1 MTAPVLIDGWIG
13 VHYALSAMT
22 STRLLTLAQL
32 RGNAIARSLF
42 TPTTLPAAF
51 RKMAYVQADPIRAP
65 SRAQDLILRLR
76 VKGYRDGDLE
86 RRYPRLPV
94 EEDALHNYGFLHRDL
109 QALLHPR
116 AIPHRLRIE
125 RAHPRLIQP
134 VLDFVRANGPTHP
147 RDLDPHH
154 GGHSVANYWGGSS
167 SAATHVLDILH
178 YRGAL
183 RVARRDN
190 GVRVYAVANHH
201 APVTAGSLEESE
213 RVLRLIERL
222 VDLYA
227 PLPEAS
233 LRQLTMMLRYGA
245 PHLASWL
252 RDRTMLKTALASG
265 RLRECRVDGVN
276 WIVPAAE
283 KMRGEAPDVVRLLAP
298 FDPVVWDRRRFELFW
313 GWRYRFEAYTPPA
326 KRQLGY
332 YALPL
337 LWRDQVTGWANI
349 RNDGDRLVTEIGFAQ
364 RRPRDAAFRRELE
377 AELERIREFLSVAK
391 VARIEFRR

>member
-1 MTAPVLIDGWIG
+1 
-13 VHYALSAMT
+13 MT
-22 STRLLTLAQL
+22 SIRPLTLAQL
-32 RGNAIARSLF
+32 RGYAIARSLF
-42 TPTTLPAAF
+42 SPTTLPAAF
-51 RKMAYVQADPIRAP
+51 RKMGYVQADPIRAP

-86 RRYPRLPV
+86 RRYPRLRV

-116 AIPHRLRIE
+116 AIPHKLRIE
-125 RAHPRLIQP
+125 RAHPKLIQP
-134 VLDFVRANGPTHP
+134 VLEFVRTNGPTHP
-147 RDLDPHH
+147 RDLDPQH
-154 GGHSVANYWGGSS
+154 GRHSVVNYWGSS
-167 SAATHVLDILH
+167 SNAATHALDILH

-183 RVARRDN
+183 RVVRRDN

-201 APVTAGSLEESE
+201 APVMAGGLEQAE

-222 VDLYA
+222 VELYA

-245 PHLASWL
+245 PHFEARL
-252 RDRTMLKTALASG
+252 RDRTLLRTAIDSG
-265 RLRECRVDGVN
+265 RLREHKIDGVN

-283 KMRGEAPDVVRLLAP
+283 KVRGEAPNVVRLLAP

-337 LWRDQVTGWANI
+337 LWSDQVIGWANLH
-349 RNDGDRLVTEIGFAQ
+349 NDGDRLLAEVGFAQ
-364 RRPRDAAFRRELE
+364 CRPRDAAFKRALE
-377 AELERIREFLSVAK
+377 AELERIREFLGVSK
-391 VARIEFRR
+391 VARIAFRQ

>member
-1 MTAPVLIDGWIG
+1 
-13 VHYALSAMT
+13 VHYALPDMT
-22 STRLLTLAQL
+22 SARPLTLQQL
-32 RGNAIARSLF
+32 RGYAIARSLF
-42 TPTTLPAAF
+42 APTTLPAAF
-51 RKMAYVQADPIRAP
+51 RKMGYVQADPIRAP

-86 RRYPRLPV
+86 RRYPRLPI

-125 RAHPRLIQP
+125 RAHPKLIQP

-147 RDLDPHH
+147 RDLDRDH
-154 GGHSVANYWGGSS
+154 GGHSFANYWGGSS

-201 APVTAGSLEESE
+201 A
-213 RVLRLIERL
+213 RVSVDGPAETEKVPRLIERL

-245 PHLASWL
+245 PHLETAL
-252 RDRTMLKTALASG
+252 RDRTMLKTAIGNG

-283 KMRGEAPDVVRLLAP
+283 KVRGDAPDAVRLLAP

-313 GWRYRFEAYTPPA
+313 GWRYRFEAYTQPA
-326 KRQLGY
+326 KRRLGY

-337 LWRDQVTGWANI
+337 LWRDQVAGWANL
-349 RNDGDRLVTEIGFAQ
+349 RNDGGRLVAEVGFVQ
-364 RRPRDAAFRRELE
+364 RQPEAAAFKRELD
-377 AELERIREFLSVAK
+377 AELDRIREFLGATRI
-391 VARIEFRR
+391 ARIAFRR

>member
-1 MTAPVLIDGWIG
+1 M
-13 VHYALSAMT
+13 
-22 STRLLTLAQL
+22 TLARL
-32 RGNAIARSLF
+32 RGYAIARSLF
-42 TPTTLPAAF
+42 APTSLPAAF
-51 RKMAYVQADPIRAP
+51 RRMGYVQADPIRAP
-65 SRAQDLILRLR
+65 SRAQDLILRHR

-86 RRYPRLPV
+86 RRYPRLRV
-94 EEDALHNYGFLHRDL
+94 EEDALHNYGFLDREL

-116 AIPHRLRIE
+116 AFAQPLRIE
-125 RAHPRLIQP
+125 RAHPQLIQP

-147 RDLDPHH
+147 RDLDPQH
-154 GGHSVANYWGGSS
+154 GGTSVTNYWGGSS

-190 GVRVYAVANHH
+190 GVRVYAMATHH
-201 APVTAGSLEESE
+201 AAPDAAGLAGGE
-213 RVLRLIERL
+213 RVLRLIARL
-222 VDLYA
+222 VVLYA

-245 PHLASWL
+245 PHLASSL
-252 RDRTMLKTALASG
+252 RDRAMVDAAIDAGL
-265 RLRECRVDGVN
+265 LRVCRVDGVN

-283 KMRGEAPDVVRLLAP
+283 SVRGAAPETVRLLAP

-326 KRQLGY
+326 KRRLGY

-337 LWRDQVTGWANI
+337 LWRDQVAGWANLKS
-349 RNDGDRLVTEIGFAQ
+349 DGTRLVAGIGFAQ
-364 RRPRDAAFRRELE
+364 ARPRGAAFKRELD
-377 AELERIREFLSVAK
+377 AELERMRAFLGAT
-391 VARIEFRR
+391 RIGRITYCR